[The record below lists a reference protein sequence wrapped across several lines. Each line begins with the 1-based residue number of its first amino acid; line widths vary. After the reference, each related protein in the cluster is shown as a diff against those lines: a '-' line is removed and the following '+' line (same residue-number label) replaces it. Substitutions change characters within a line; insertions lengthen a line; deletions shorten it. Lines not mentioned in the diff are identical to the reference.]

1 MQALSVRPADNACR
15 DAAADRYRDRR
26 TGVETVDEEG
36 IARVCPFDPIV
47 RNSRA
52 CLLLVNYPRCA
63 CLRTTSTSLP
73 TKYAGSPLSHTYVR
87 CRARRRVLTRC
98 IVRIYIRRDMLVF
111 KATNLIQSLS
121 SLPRCLRD
129 RGSWSLPL
137 NRHRGGISIQRQ
149 THKAAKGLSASADF
163 RSLEQS
169 RPGTVTCRSFVY
181 GGYCAGIEF
190 SKLALNSRFSLAV
203 ST

>member
-73 TKYAGSPLSHTYVR
+73 TKYAGFPLSHTYVR
-87 CRARRRVLTRC
+87 CRARRRVLTPLHCPDLHTSRYVYSFSRPQILHSRC
-98 IVRIYIRRDMLVF
+98 RRCLGG
-111 KATNLIQSLS
+111 
-121 SLPRCLRD
+121 LRD
-129 RGSWSLPL
+129 RGSWSVEL
-137 NRHRGGISIQRQ
+137 NRQRDGISIQQ
-149 THKAAKGLSASADF
+149 PTTNA
-163 RSLEQS
+163 QS
-169 RPGTVTCRSFVY
+169 C
-181 GGYCAGIEF
+181 GGDCLLRRISE
-190 SKLALNSRFSLAV
+190 V
-203 ST
+203 

>member
-137 NRHRGGISIQRQ
+137 NRHRGGISIQRP
-149 THKAAKGLSASADF
+149 TTNA
-163 RSLEQS
+163 QS
-169 RPGTVTCRSFVY
+169 CEGIVCF
-181 GGYCAGIEF
+181 GGFQKSRTIETWHCHVPIIC
-190 SKLALNSRFSLAV
+190 LRWILRGDWIL
-203 ST
+203 

>member
-15 DAAADRYRDRR
+15 DAAADRYRDRQ

-98 IVRIYIRRDMLVF
+98 IVRIYIRRDTYTGF
-111 KATNLIQSLS
+111 Q
-121 SLPRCLRD
+121 
-129 RGSWSLPL
+129 G
-137 NRHRGGISIQRQ
+137 
-149 THKAAKGLSASADF
+149 HKSYTVVVVVASVA
-163 RSLEQS
+163 
-169 RPGTVTCRSFVY
+169 FVIV
-181 GGYCAGIEF
+181 GHGRW
-190 SKLALNSRFSLAV
+190 N
-203 ST
+203 

>member
-63 CLRTTSTSLP
+63 CLRTTSISLP
-73 TKYAGSPLSHTYVR
+73 SDQVRWLSPVAYLRTMSRETSRTNALHCPDLHTSRYVYSFSRPQILHSR
-87 CRARRRVLTRC
+87 CRRC
-98 IVRIYIRRDMLVF
+98 F
-111 KATNLIQSLS
+111 AG
-121 SLPRCLRD
+121 LRD
-129 RGSWSLPL
+129 RGLWSVQL
-137 NRHRGGISIQRQ
+137 NRHGDGISIQ
-149 THKAAKGLSASADF
+149 
-163 RSLEQS
+163 QS
-169 RPGTVTCRSFVY
+169 TTNAQSC
-181 GGYCAGIEF
+181 GGIVCFGGFQKSRTIETWHCHVPIIC
-190 SKLALNSRFSLAV
+190 LRWILRGD
-203 ST
+203 